1 MNIVT
6 FLLKDDKFGIEVEKI
21 KEIAKNLVTTKV
33 PLAPKYIEGLANL
46 RGEVIPVINLR
57 KKFNIMGRKTDMDI
71 IITEIKG
78 YLVGIM
84 VDAVLN
90 IIQVDKKDM
99 KLSPEIVK
107 SNIAS
112 GYLKGV
118 AQSENERY
126 ILLDI
131 EKII

>member
-6 FLLKDDKFGIEVEKI
+6 FTLKEDKFAIEVDKI
-21 KEIAKNLVTTKV
+21 KEIAKNLEITRV
-33 PLAPKYIEGLANL
+33 PLAQKYIEGLTNL

-57 KKFNIMGRKTDMDI
+57 KRFNLRGKKQDMNI
-71 IITEIKG
+71 IITKIKG
-78 YLVGIM
+78 YLIGIM
-84 VDAVLN
+84 VDTVLN
-90 IIQVDKKDM
+90 IVDVEKEEM
-99 KLSPEIVK
+99 KLSPDIVK

-118 AQSENERY
+118 AQSGNERY

>member
-6 FLLKDDKFGIEVEKI
+6 FTLKEDKFAIEVDKI
-21 KEIAKNLVTTKV
+21 KEIAKNLEITTV
-33 PLAPKYIEGLANL
+33 PLAQKYIEGLANL

-57 KKFNIMGRKTDMDI
+57 KRFNLRGKKQNMDI
-71 IITEIKG
+71 IITKVKRYFI
-78 YLVGIM
+78 GIM
-84 VDAVLN
+84 VDTVLN
-90 IIQVDKKDM
+90 IVDVEKEEM
-99 KLSPEIVK
+99 KLSPDIVK